1 MKLLQIHEPGETP
14 EPHSDVTAVG
24 IDLGTTHSVVAIVHD
39 GKPEALE
46 NEAGRSIIPS
56 VVQYREDTIVGHAA
70 KESGAAGDPHVIA
83 SIKRL
88 MGRSVEEARELMP
101 HLAGQIESG
110 NDDSVPRVKIGRI
123 ARTPTEISA
132 DILRHLRHVAE
143 TVLGKDVTQAV
154 ITVPAYFDDAARAAT
169 KDAAKLA
176 GMEVLRLINEPTAAA
191 LAYGLDSGAEGTY
204 AIYDL
209 GGGTFDISLLK
220 LHQGVFQVL
229 ATGGNTALGGDD
241 IDHAIARHWQKELTP
256 QILALAR
263 EAKEYL
269 SEHEAWTQGTLS
281 LTRAELGAIAEPFIK
296 DTMLICQEVLDAAN
310 LEPSALQGV
319 VLVGGST
326 RMPQVKAAV
335 EAFFKQTPY
344 DKVDPDRVVAYGA
357 ALQAAQLTEGGDSL
371 LLDVTPLSL
380 GLEIMGGIIE
390 KVIYRNTPIP
400 AMVSQEF
407 TTYADNQTGLQLH
420 ILQGEREMVAQ
431 CRSLAKFEL
440 KGIPPLPAGVAR
452 INVTFAIDAD
462 GLLTVTAE
470 ETMTGEKQ
478 SVEVKPSYGL
488 PIEEIERML
497 EESMVHARE
506 DITLRLLAEA
516 KLESSRTIHDV
527 MRALKEDGGLLS
539 KEEEAALRTQM
550 KTLEQVMDGSD
561 RDAID
566 ALHMELKHIAADFAQ
581 KRMDKAVGQALKGKR
596 VDTL

>member
-39 GKPEALE
+39 GKPQALE

-56 VVQYREDTIVGHAA
+56 VVQYREETIVGHEAR
-70 KESGAAGDPHVIA
+70 ESGAKGDPHVIA

-88 MGRSVEEARELMP
+88 MGRSVDEAKKLMP
-101 HLAGQIESG
+101 HLAGQIEAG
-110 NDDSVPRVKIGRI
+110 KEDAVPRVKIGRV

-169 KDAAKLA
+169 KDAARLA

-191 LAYGLDSGAEGTY
+191 LAYGLDSGAEGVY

-220 LHQGVFQVL
+220 LQKGVFQVL

-241 IDHAIARHWQKELTP
+241 IDYAIVAHWKKDATP
-256 QILALAR
+256 QLLALAR
-263 EAKEYL
+263 EAKEFL
-269 SEHEAWTQGTLS
+269 STQNAWQSDEYKLSKVDLEAISKPLIDDTLS
-281 LTRAELGAIAEPFIK
+281 ICRDVLHDADIEP
-296 DTMLICQEVLDAAN
+296 DALN
-310 LEPSALQGV
+310 GI

-326 RMPQVKAAV
+326 RMPLVKQAV
-335 EAFFKQTPY
+335 ESFFGKKPY
-344 DKVDPDRVVAYGA
+344 DDVDPDRVVAYGA
-357 ALQAAQLTEGGDSL
+357 ALQAAQLTEGGDNL

-380 GLEIMGGIIE
+380 GLEIMGGIVE

-400 AMVSQEF
+400 ALVSQEF

-420 ILQGEREMVAQ
+420 ILQGEREMVTQ

-452 INVTFAIDAD
+452 IKVTFAIDAD

-470 ETMTGEKQ
+470 ETLTGEKQ

-516 KLESSRTIHDV
+516 KLEASRTIHDIEH
-527 MRALKEDGGLLS
+527 ALKEDGSLLDE
-539 KEEEAALRTQM
+539 KEKDFISAHM
-550 KTLEQVMDGSD
+550 KTLLQAMDGSD

-566 ALHMELKHIAADFAQ
+566 AIHMELKHVASDFAQ
-581 KRMDKAVGQALKGKR
+581 KRMDKAIGQALKGKR
-596 VDTL
+596 VDTI